1 MGKFIAFLRAVNVG
15 GRIVKMAEL
24 RILCGEMGWRE
35 VATYIQSGNI
45 VFESDG
51 KAQELEAALE
61 KGLEKGFG
69 FAPSVMVR
77 TAAQLRRIAEAN
89 PFPGPSEAEPNRVA
103 LGLCKEKPKAGSA
116 EAILAKARAGEKV
129 AEAGGELWFHYP
141 NGMGTSKLT
150 PASIDRAAG
159 SPVTA
164 RNWRTILKLLE
175 MAES

>member
-24 RILCGEMGWRE
+24 RVLCGEMGWRE

-51 KAQELEAALE
+51 KAPALEAALE
-61 KGLEKGFG
+61 KGMEKGFG
-69 FAPSVMVR
+69 FAAPVMVR
-77 TAAQLRRIAEAN
+77 TPAQLRMIVEAN
-89 PFPGPSEAEPNRVA
+89 PFPGPSEVEPSRVA
-103 LGLCKEKPKAGSA
+103 LGLCKEKPKAGAA
-116 EAILAKARAGEKV
+116 EAILAKAQAGEKV
-129 AEAGGELWFHYP
+129 VGAGGELWFHYP
-141 NGMGTSKLT
+141 NGIGTSKLT
-150 PASIDRAAG
+150 PALIDRAAG

-175 MAES
+175 MAET